1 MSEYT
6 KGPWEFYKHEPHS
19 QWFGNIIGH
28 PNPEDRQVIRT
39 ILCLTD
45 YCDTDKEQE
54 ANAHLISAAPD
65 YDEAACEFIEAWED
79 GGCMDELKGI
89 YFKFVSAK
97 AKARGRE

>member
-6 KGPWEFYKHEPHS
+6 KGPWKVFNSIDIFPDDDDKTASRHIADCAPM
-19 QWFGNIIGH
+19 
-28 PNPEDRQVIRT
+28 
-39 ILCLTD
+39 D
-45 YCDTDKEQE
+45 YRDTDAMSTEEMK

-79 GGCMDELKGI
+79 GGCTDELKEI

-97 AKARGRE
+97 AKARGKE

>member
-6 KGPWEFYKHEPHS
+6 KGQWDAGKPKDGNGWCEVHEVDGCEIATIWS
-19 QWFGNIIGH
+19 VVGN
-28 PNPEDRQVIRT
+28 EDG
-39 ILCLTD
+39 
-45 YCDTDKEQE
+45 
-54 ANAHLISAAPD
+54 AMGNARLISAAPD